1 MLSFRKCL
9 LFVFIAINSFG
20 YSQENWELIQDKDEI
35 FIYTRN
41 EENNSFKAFK
51 AQLEMNTSMHRFVY
65 EIQNLE
71 GFKDWGYKIKE
82 VNLLE
87 RQGDTVQ
94 IYYAESKAPFP
105 FKNRDG
111 IYKNTFRWNS
121 ELETLSI
128 PISVLHEY
136 LPEKE
141 NNVRVKGIG
150 YWEVTKLEENKLQV
164 IFQMSIDP
172 GGGIPAWLSNIFITD
187 SPYSTLINLKK
198 LVEEPIEKNLHFNF
212 LN

>member
-1 MLSFRKCL
+1 MLSFQKYL

-41 EENNSFKAFK
+41 EENTSFKAFK
-51 AQLEMNTSMHRFVY
+51 AQLEMNTSIHRFVY

-121 ELETLSI
+121 ELEILSI
-128 PISVLHEY
+128 PIAVLHEY

-150 YWEVTKLEENKLQV
+150 YWEVTKLAENKLQV

-198 LVEEPIEKNLHFNF
+198 LVEKPIEKDLHFNF

>member
-1 MLSFRKCL
+1 M
-9 LFVFIAINSFG
+9 FVFIAINSFG